1 MKRTLLTWTI
11 FAAALVLVLGVMS
24 FFTWRMLQFERAVAL
39 ADAKAG
45 MEETIRL
52 ALWRMDAAAPVLL
65 APEAIIERN
74 AAAAGPPGARRI
86 IGPSRLRKAATPR
99 NSGWIRPTRTN

>member
-1 MKRTLLTWTI
+1 MRRTLLTWTT

-24 FFTWRMLQFERAVAL
+24 FFTWRMLQFERAVAA
-39 ADAKAG
+39 ADAKAS

-65 APEAIIERN
+65 APKQPTKEPPSSTAVCSRVIRMSKMRKTT
-74 AAAAGPPGARRI
+74 AGSSA
-86 IGPSRLRKAATPR
+86 
-99 NSGWIRPTRTN
+99 WIPCSRTN